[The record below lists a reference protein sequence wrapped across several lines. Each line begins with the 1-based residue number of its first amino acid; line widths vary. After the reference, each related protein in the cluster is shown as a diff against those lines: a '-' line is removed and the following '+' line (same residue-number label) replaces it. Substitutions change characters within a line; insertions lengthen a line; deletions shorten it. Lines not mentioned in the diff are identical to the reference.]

1 MTADMGAPFI
11 EFSGVRK
18 AFGKKVIYDDLTLH
32 VRRGETLTLLG
43 GSGSGKSVLLKLLIG
58 LVRPDGG
65 SIRFDGQE
73 LTTLSEDALL
83 PVRRRISMLF
93 QGGALFDSLSVG
105 ENVAYPIREHLQLS
119 EREVAERVAD
129 KLRLVD
135 LPGIE
140 SMRPAELSGGMRKRV
155 AIARAIA
162 ADPEVL
168 LYDEPTTGLDPITTR
183 RINELIL
190 SIQRDLRVTSLVVT
204 HDMPS
209 AFMVSD
215 RIAMLSE
222 RRVLA
227 ALPREEFRTSP
238 EPAIQSFVN
247 AMSLSVSAA
256 APAPSRQ
263 GALPCP

>member
-1 MTADMGAPFI
+1 MTAALGAPFI

-18 AFGKKVIYDDLTLH
+18 AFGKKVIYDDLTLR

-58 LVRPDGG
+58 LVRPDSG

-105 ENVAYPIREHLQLS
+105 ENVAYPIREHMHLG
-119 EREVAERVAD
+119 EHEIAERVAD

-190 SIQRDLRVTSLVVT
+190 SIQRELRVTSLVVT
-204 HDMPS
+204 HDLPS

-227 ALPREEFRTSP
+227 ELPRDEFRTSP

-247 AMSLSVSAA
+247 AMSLSVSTPAA
-256 APAPSRQ
+256 ARAAGQ
-263 GALPCP
+263 GALP